1 MADIKAILT
10 AIVGPLLIIFLAVL
24 MCIEW
29 INPNLIESTKVEYRL
44 LIALGTG
51 IVYAVVGL
59 LSMTDFD
66 NKRIR
71 LLYHINWII
80 AVINASIGL
89 SAIVFT
95 VQHMVMKS
103 FIRSLAKDVNNY
115 CKTTDRSGQL
125 YQRLESLN
133 YAIGRACHK
142 TLDQCVDTID
152 ESMCGSKRLSIVG
165 FVSTVEKALRE
176 KLRQLL
182 GFCGQFA
189 PEEAM
194 QSAKDKAKDEK
205 TKDKGKD
212 KPKDAKK
219 DSKGG
224 KEAPKTSAASGGA
237 DGGDV
242 WPIKTTP
249 YDPRF
254 PNQNQSRNCY
264 QNYLD
269 YHRCLKVK
277 NDDKEYCHW
286 YQWAYTEL
294 CPKSW

>member
-1 MADIKAILT
+1 
-10 AIVGPLLIIFLAVL
+10 
-24 MCIEW
+24 
-29 INPNLIESTKVEYRL
+29 
-44 LIALGTG
+44 
-51 IVYAVVGL
+51 
-59 LSMTDFD
+59 
-66 NKRIR
+66 
-71 LLYHINWII
+71 
-80 AVINASIGL
+80 
-89 SAIVFT
+89 
-95 VQHMVMKS
+95 
-103 FIRSLAKDVNNY
+103 
-115 CKTTDRSGQL
+115 
-125 YQRLESLN
+125 
-133 YAIGRACHK
+133 
-142 TLDQCVDTID
+142 
-152 ESMCGSKRLSIVG
+152 
-165 FVSTVEKALRE
+165 
-176 KLRQLL
+176 
-182 GFCGQFA
+182 
-189 PEEAM
+189 M

-205 TKDKGKD
+205 TKD

-224 KEAPKTSAASGGA
+224 KEAPKTSAAG